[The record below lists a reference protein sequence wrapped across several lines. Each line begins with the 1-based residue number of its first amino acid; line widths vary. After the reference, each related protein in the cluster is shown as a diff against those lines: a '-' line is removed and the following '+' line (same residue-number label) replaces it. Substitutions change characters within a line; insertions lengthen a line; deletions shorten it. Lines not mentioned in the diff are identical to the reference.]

1 MSLNGLDDLKIK
13 EAHDTAAA
21 EPGGW
26 FLLKYA
32 ARDEIELLGRGN
44 GGIVE
49 IRNAIA
55 QYEEPAAPLFGFL
68 RYRRRNVVIKYVPE
82 ECSRLVQARV
92 TVHFN
97 AVTERFSPHD
107 TVFPIVSSKEL
118 RDTTLSAACSLH
130 TASGSTSSST
140 SSLRRRRL
148 MEIAEDAEEDQRAK
162 RQSTVPEERPPTAK
176 TPSVSGGPPSLPP
189 TSPPPELPFGLP
201 PSTSYQSTV
210 TDAETVSSATKDLL
224 TTEFRSRS
232 PTRSVAEPRKSS
244 QSTRPDFHSYASYGS
259 NGKPKIKLGPRPS
272 LDVGG
277 RPHTSSAS
285 SFYRPVSTL
294 PAGLKLFSKG
304 SRKGKERPQSQY
316 PSEPPSMT
324 LSPPPV
330 PEGMLSPAS
339 PGPVRPHTSGG
350 RPLSSKPLMSPTIPV
365 PKTPSITP
373 EKARLM
379 KAMELRKKKNAA
391 PPASPGL
398 PPPSNALASPTT
410 PSKSSSSEAPISD
423 TLAMLDDLS
432 KGDDSGIAFDASST
446 LKTDESDATRSDSY
460 PVSPVGPSEQ
470 AESTRASSISE
481 STDETIQEPNNLK
494 QTTPDEN
501 TSEDQAPIP
510 GAGQESNKFSMSAAE
525 NKDVEASTSAS
536 TLMPVPVDGP
546 QVLPDSPDAALGHTE
561 VTKSEVV
568 VKEALDNPDFVAQ
581 PILQEVNEVT
591 LSLLPDIKTST
602 STVQVIP
609 AELKEES
616 APTTEKVDTALTSDN
631 MESPLSTSAI
641 LSNTSEQETAPE
653 PEVSV
658 QPASPESQLKEWKI
672 PRSKFSVQDLKAA
685 AMVPEAP
692 KEPLPTISQPSI
704 APKSPVQST
713 FSADPSFTEED
724 DEHENTSKRKRRRG
738 LVEPIR
744 TDIDIPDRSGANSEA
759 NFSSDDELM
768 DELQSAVFQEAK
780 PISVSKSPI
789 SPVFPSP
796 KKQSGQPGRFSR
808 AFSSPF
814 RKENSDSKHLETPTP
829 MQPTQKPTQKP
840 TRSVSAAAAY
850 LDQINKQSTQPL
862 AKKVN
867 LGSGISQRIKALE
880 KLGAG
885 ANTPPSTIGPTP
897 AASTSFFS
905 VRKASVRAPSRS
917 PSIAERASSLTR
929 GEASPSISRE
939 SSPETL
945 KIRDRSGSVQSRVEA
960 FKSSPVP
967 TTQLPT
973 RARPESISVTARI
986 IRDPG
991 QPFPAMSEAG
1001 KNPEDYAPLDLKQ
1014 SPLVIDHQKA
1024 VEVPKETIQ
1033 ERRLS
1038 KERRLS
1044 NASRTTTTTTKERRS
1059 SITIIKDFV
1068 SDTRTSI
1075 SERRRSINLDRD
1087 LSSPS
1092 LKSPFMKSPSRP
1104 PSVHQSPRM
1113 NLTNRLSSS
1122 KPDLTNS
1129 LSPPPTS
1136 SSSSSLSDDK
1146 GEKKAN
1152 RASRMLRRMSSSLSS
1167 SRKNI
1172 AHAVSPTVRE
1182 DPEPA
1187 NEYATSSASLTP
1199 TPTSTNIGDVNVQF
1213 PDTLLWK
1220 RRSMLLDSQGY
1231 LIMSPALSASGN
1243 PKDKSNAGAT
1253 KRFHLSDFRTPTIP
1267 DVEMQE
1273 LPNSVIL
1280 DFVEGGQLQVA
1291 CEDRA
1296 GQGHVLKGGSSPIP
1310 DYTSLC

>member
-26 FLLKYA
+26 FLLNYVS
-32 ARDEIELLGRGN
+32 RDQVELLGRGN

-49 IRNAIA
+49 IRNTIA

-107 TVFPIVSSKEL
+107 TVFPIASSKEL

-148 MEIAEDAEEDQRAK
+148 MEIVEDAEEDQRAK
-162 RQSTVPEERPPTAK
+162 RQSTVQEERPLTAK
-176 TPSVSGGPPSLPP
+176 TPSVSGGTPSLPP
-189 TSPPPELPFGLP
+189 SSPPPELPTGLP
-201 PSTSYQSTV
+201 PSTSYQSMAA
-210 TDAETVSSATKDLL
+210 DAETVSSTSRDLQPS
-224 TTEFRSRS
+224 EIRSRS

-324 LSPPPV
+324 LSPPPM
-330 PEGMLSPAS
+330 PEGMLSPVS
-339 PGPVRPHTSGG
+339 PGLVRPHTSGG
-350 RPLSSKPLMSPTIPV
+350 RPSTSSNTGSKPLMSPNILA
-365 PKTPSITP
+365 PKTPALTP

-398 PPPSNALASPTT
+398 PPSDESLVNPTT
-410 PSKSSSSEAPISD
+410 PSKSSVSEPPKETPH
-423 TLAMLDDLS
+423 TLAMLDEMS

-494 QTTPDEN
+494 QTTLRKN
-501 TSEDQAPIP
+501 TSEDKSPTLGISQVPEQVTMKP
-510 GAGQESNKFSMSAAE
+510 SMSTIQSVPAE
-525 NKDVEASTSAS
+525 LETESELMAQQVEEAVS
-536 TLMPVPVDGP
+536 
-546 QVLPDSPDAALGHTE
+546 SPTIE
-561 VTKSEVV
+561 SE
-568 VKEALDNPDFVAQ
+568 L
-581 PILQEVNEVT
+581 
-591 LSLLPDIKTST
+591 ST
-602 STVQVIP
+602 STIQ
-609 AELKEES
+609 AH
-616 APTTEKVDTALTSDN
+616 TA
-631 MESPLSTSAI
+631 
-641 LSNTSEQETAPE
+641 E
-653 PEVSV
+653 PEIEPEIEVAV
-658 QPASPESQLKEWKI
+658 QPASPEGQLKEWKI
-672 PRSKFSVQDLKAA
+672 PRSKFSVQDLKATA
-685 AMVPEAP
+685 TAPEIP
-692 KEPLPTISQPSI
+692 KEPIPTVIHATIP
-704 APKSPVQST
+704 PKSPVKST
-713 FSADPSFTEED
+713 FSADRSFTEGD
-724 DEHENTSKRKRRRG
+724 DENGNVAKRKRRRG

-744 TDIDIPDRSGANSEA
+744 TDIDPADRSGANSEA

-796 KKQSGQPGRFSR
+796 KTQSGQPSRFSR

-814 RKENSDSKHLETPTP
+814 RKEGSDPKLLETPTP
-829 MQPTQKPTQKP
+829 MQPTQKPK
-840 TRSVSAAAAY
+840 TRSVSAAAY
-850 LDQINKQSTQPL
+850 LDKVNQPSAQPL
-862 AKKVN
+862 AKKAN

-885 ANTPPSTIGPTP
+885 ASTPPSTTGPTP
-897 AASTSFFS
+897 GASTAFFS
-905 VRKASVRAPSRS
+905 VRKSSGRGPSRS
-917 PSIAERASSLTR
+917 PSIAERANSLTQ
-929 GEASPSISRE
+929 GDASPSISRE

-945 KIRDRSGSVQSRVEA
+945 KLRDRSGSIQSRVEA
-960 FKSSPVP
+960 FKSSPIP
-967 TTQLPT
+967 TAQLPN
-973 RARPESISVTARI
+973 RSRPESISVTARI
-986 IRDPG
+986 VRDPT
-991 QPFPAMSEAG
+991 QPFPAKSEAG
-1001 KNPEDYAPLDLKQ
+1001 KNPEDYTPLDLKQ

-1024 VEVPKETIQ
+1024 VEAPKETIQ

-1044 NASRTTTTTTKERRS
+1044 TASRTTTTTTTTKERRS
-1059 SITIIKDFV
+1059 SITIVKDFI

-1087 LSSPS
+1087 ISSPL
-1092 LKSPFMKSPSRP
+1092 LKSPMKSPSRP

-1113 NLTNRLSSS
+1113 SLSSRLSISS
-1122 KPDLTNS
+1122 KDLTNGNT
-1129 LSPPPTS
+1129 LSPPRTAG
-1136 SSSSSLSDDK
+1136 SSSSLGDEK
-1146 GEKKAN
+1146 GEKKAG

-1182 DPEPA
+1182 DPEPI
-1187 NEYATSSASLTP
+1187 NESATSSASLTP
-1199 TPTSTNIGDVNVQF
+1199 TPTSVNIGDVNVQF

-1220 RRSMLLDSQGY
+1220 RRSMLLDSQGN
-1231 LIMSPALSASGN
+1231 LIMSPALTASGN
-1243 PKDKSNAGAT
+1243 PKDKTNTGAT
-1253 KRFHLSDFRTPTIP
+1253 KRFHLTEFRTPAIP

-1273 LPNSVIL
+1273 LPNSVVL
-1280 DFVEGGQLQVA
+1280 DFVEGGQLQIA

-1296 GQGHVLKGGSSPIP
+1296 GQGHVLNVLQDAHRSWAAFA
-1310 DYTSLC
+1310 